1 MHTFVMWGEENMGK
15 VQDRDT
21 RYFIEIDLETLKI
34 VRNDYDQKQ
43 NLDKGRQNNPKVH
56 RLFLTKGQY
65 NKFVERCSL

>member
-43 NLDKGRQNNPKVH
+43 NLDKGRQNNPKIH